1 MSDNILISIIGPT
14 AVGKTALS
22 LELAKKYDTE
32 IISADS
38 KQFYREMNI
47 GTAKPTA
54 DELKSIK
61 HHFINSLS
69 IEQDYNAGQ
78 FEKDA
83 IAKIESLFKTKSVL
97 ITVGGSGLYTKALW
111 EGLDDFPEIPEKIRS
126 ELIEKYNRE
135 GLEPLLKILE
145 QADPEFYST
154 GEIQNPQRVIRA
166 LEIYEY
172 RGKPMSDFKL
182 KKQKSRSFKIIKIG
196 LNTERKA
203 LYARINQRVDEMLK
217 NGLEEE
223 AKTLHSK
230 NELNALQTIGYQ
242 EFFDFFDKK
251 ISREEAIR
259 LIKRNSRRYAK
270 RQLTWFRKQEN
281 IQWFEPGDTEQILTF
296 VAEKVQLEKLS

>member
-1 MSDNILISIIGPT
+1 MSNNILISIIGPT

-47 GTAKPTA
+47 GTAKPVA

>member
-1 MSDNILISIIGPT
+1 MSNNILISIIGPT

-47 GTAKPTA
+47 GTAKPNA

-111 EGLDDFPEIPEKIRS
+111 DGLDDFPEIPEKIRS

-172 RGKPMSDFKL
+172 SGKPMSDFKL

-196 LNTERKA
+196 LNTERKK

-223 AKTLHSK
+223 ARTLHSK
-230 NELNALQTIGYQ
+230 KELNALLTIGYQ

-251 ISREEAIR
+251 TSREEAIR